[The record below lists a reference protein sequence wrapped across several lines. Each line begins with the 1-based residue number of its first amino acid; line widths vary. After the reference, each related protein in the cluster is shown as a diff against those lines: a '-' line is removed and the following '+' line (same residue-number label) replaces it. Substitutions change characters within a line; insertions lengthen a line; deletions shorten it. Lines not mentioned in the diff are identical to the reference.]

1 MGWYWEGNLWLKYW
15 VLHWCNLKCRNAM
28 TLIKTMLDF
37 KLAKMPCF
45 SPDFKPGFTQ
55 PNEVISL
62 PNLVWRY
69 FIMLGTNFMF
79 WSKSRLHHRTLI
91 FEVENLCASCSEG
104 TESYTGQTTAV
115 VRAVEIFQD
124 LFFNYSSPI
133 WSKSV
138 FFNLR
143 NLCRDLREDLSN
155 IHWKLKG

>member
-79 WSKSRLHHRTLI
+79 WSKSRLHHRTFI
-91 FEVENLCASCSEG
+91 FEVENWCAKLFGGHRELHGSDHGRGPSRG
-104 TESYTGQTTAV
+104 DFP
-115 VRAVEIFQD
+115 RFIFQP
-124 LFFNYSSPI
+124 F
-133 WSKSV
+133 
-138 FFNLR
+138 
-143 NLCRDLREDLSN
+143 LSYLIQN
-155 IHWKLKG
+155 VIFQP